1 MDEHTGGDSNSSST
15 DHARSDVHAN
25 TTTCNIQCL
34 LETVGHDLHALGFP
48 IFFVPMNQVQPH
60 QTRKSC
66 VRVFL
71 FLRSTH
77 RDLRDVP
84 AGLLSRVKL
93 SNCVLLS
100 SASPRCDG
108 QSQLEPPSNSHG
120 AVTDSPNLSSS
131 PQVMLV
137 RTFAMLLA
145 PSVGKIGVKPKKSL
159 STVPWNIRLGSDWS
173 QYSRGETKS
182 QMHRANTRRERCI
195 AMSCVMTAASR
206 ECAVG
211 VYRTPRASVPVLKL
225 PNASPWCRSLAQKGL
240 QL

>member
-15 DHARSDVHAN
+15 DQARSDAHAN

-34 LETVGHDLHALGFP
+34 LETVGRDLMQHLVSAGTVGHDLHALLFP

-137 RTFAMLLA
+137 RTYAMLLA
-145 PSVGKIGVKPKKSL
+145 PSVGKIGVKPKRSL
-159 STVPWNIRLGSDWS
+159 NTVPWSTRHGSD
-173 QYSRGETKS
+173 
-182 QMHRANTRRERCI
+182 
-195 AMSCVMTAASR
+195 
-206 ECAVG
+206 
-211 VYRTPRASVPVLKL
+211 
-225 PNASPWCRSLAQKGL
+225 
-240 QL
+240 